1 MVHSQIDPNNILK
14 NIYYWNTIIKLLL
27 FRMQYIIDEGCL
39 FNDIYNDTYNDVNDN
54 DIYLMIHIVN
64 LLFQWVNQVIHLFF
78 T

>member
-1 MVHSQIDPNNILK
+1 MHSQIDPNNILK

-27 FRMQYIIDEGCL
+27 FRMRYIIDGGCL

-64 LLFQWVNQVIHLFF
+64 LLFQ
-78 T
+78 

>member
-27 FRMQYIIDEGCL
+27 FRMQYIIDGGCL
-39 FNDIYNDTYNDVNDN
+39 FNDIYNDTYNDFNDN

>member
-27 FRMQYIIDEGCL
+27 FRMQYIIDGGCL

-54 DIYLMIHIVN
+54 DIYIMIHIVN